1 MYLVP
6 VGTDKMREPGSDGET
21 VAAFNV
27 VDQTVPV
34 PYALTAGE
42 IAEANRLPLYTDGEF
57 GGVDAVTRIRRH
69 PSFRAY
75 YGATGAAPSDA
86 QLDATRLVGRSV
98 WNTRWLLV
106 IPAGA
111 LNADRDAALRAFICG
126 LDADRDG
133 VIDVLPVRDI
143 RIGFKTYSNSGK

>member
-1 MYLVP
+1 M
-6 VGTDKMREPGSDGET
+6 
-21 VAAFNV
+21 
-27 VDQTVPV
+27 
-34 PYALTAGE
+34 
-42 IAEANRLPLYTDGEF
+42 
-57 GGVDAVTRIRRH
+57 
-69 PSFRAY
+69 
-75 YGATGAAPSDA
+75 
-86 QLDATRLVGRSV
+86 GRSV

-111 LNADRDAALRAFICG
+111 LNADRDAALKAFICG